1 MFSPMIFDA
10 PGSEHSRSK
19 LLSLLGVFFYP
30 SIIFLVYM
38 LLGSKFYA
46 FSSTAM
52 FVGSLVVT
60 IAAFV
65 ILGYPKFILDGWR
78 GISG

>member
-10 PGSEHSRSK
+10 PRSEHSRPK
-19 LLSLLGVFFYP
+19 LLSLLVVFFYP
-30 SIIFLVYM
+30 SVIFLVYM
-38 LLGSKFYA
+38 LFGARFYA

-52 FVGSLVVT
+52 LLISLVVT
-60 IAAFV
+60 IAAFI